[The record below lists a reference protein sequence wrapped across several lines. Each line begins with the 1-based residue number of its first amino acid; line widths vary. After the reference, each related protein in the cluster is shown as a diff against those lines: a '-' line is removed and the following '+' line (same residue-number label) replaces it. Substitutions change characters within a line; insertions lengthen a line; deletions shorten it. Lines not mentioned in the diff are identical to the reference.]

1 MQMNGERELELL
13 KKIGFTRVA
22 GSEEKYRAAE
32 ILKAECEAIGVPAV
46 IEPFEIEDAVI
57 KTAKLEI
64 LEPFCQEYAVTGYKC
79 AENTPAEGC
88 LLYTSDAADD

>member
-79 AENTPAEGC
+79 AENTPAEG
-88 LLYTSDAADD
+88 LAA